1 MKNLKDTKGI
11 TLIALVITIIVL
23 LILTGITIASLTGEN
38 GLLSRATEAKDATKR
53 GDLIDRVKL
62 DILNDKAVNQGNASN
77 LSTIL
82 GKYFTSVPQDLTDMT
97 AELTAKSEYGGYT
110 VTLGEVLGE
119 AVASN
124 PPAGGT
130 SLKVGDT
137 DLSTVSDISTMYG
150 ETTDYKSTSH
160 SSINWQLFY
169 ADSSNYYLIASDYVP
184 NAELPCNGSTVNGVT
199 YTATDLV
206 KSTSTTNQHT
216 TYCARFASSSSYN
229 DGVLTTGT
237 IYKNGS
243 ASTAFTAT
251 SGSQYLTTNYLKW
264 VAANSSSTNNNICA
278 VAYMMDTSKWSSF
291 ADGVSGAFAIGGPT
305 IEMFVNSYNA
315 VSTHTTKLGTYE
327 TVDSNNSNTNGYM
340 TKKGDGS
347 WTSYVSG
354 LDTSGTDGNMWVR
367 TSQTKAYAY
376 WLASPSSNNA
386 SSVRR
391 VIFNG
396 YVNDLNAYSDTIGF
410 RPVVCIPK

>member
-1 MKNLKDTKGI
+1 MKNNIRQNKGI

-23 LILTGITIASLTGEN
+23 LILVGITIASLTGEN
-38 GLLSRATEAKDATKR
+38 GLLSRATEAGDATKR

-62 DILNDKAVNQGNASN
+62 DILNDKAGNQGNASN

-206 KSTSTTNQHT
+206 KSTNTTNQLK
-216 TYCARFASSSSYN
+216 TYCARFASSTSYN
-229 DGVLTTGT
+229 DGVLTAGT

-251 SGSQYLTTNYLKW
+251 AGSQYLTTNYLKW
-264 VAANSSSTNNNICA
+264 VAANPSSTNDNICA
-278 VAYMMDTSKWSSF
+278 VAYMMDTNKWSSF
-291 ADGVSGAFAIGGPT
+291 ADGVSGAYAIGGPT
-305 IEMFVNSYNA
+305 IEMLSLSWNA
-315 VSTHTTKLGTYE
+315 VSGHTQMTDYTTL
-327 TVDSNNSNTNGYM
+327 SSSNSNTNGYNAQSPE
-340 TKKGDGS
+340 TGS
-347 WTSYVSG
+347 NFFGTS
-354 LDTSGTDGNMWVR
+354 TNMWFIKE
-367 TSQTKAYAY
+367 QIKAYGY
-376 WLASPSSNNA
+376 WLASPSSNGA
-386 SSVRR
+386 DYVRN
-391 VIFNG
+391 VHYNG
-396 YVNDLNAYSDTIGF
+396 YVSSYGAFSGYGGF
-410 RPVVCIPK
+410 RPIVCIPK